1 MVFFNEKL
9 CYIEKTDY
17 FCMLNMRKI
26 LYILIFL
33 LTLSFVMS
41 CGRGVDKR
49 LVLADTLMWTNP
61 DSSLAIL
68 EKIDSKS
75 LTEKENQAYYALLL
89 TQAQFR
95 CNGNCT
101 TDTLINSALEYY
113 SDNHNR
119 EHYTRSLLYKGAYY
133 EFNTNQPVEAIK
145 WYKQAEDN
153 ADTTDYRNLAQINF
167 RMGRL
172 YYTNYAGNNLD
183 LEKFKKAL
191 NYSEKLCDNRM
202 KMLSFMNVADIYRLN
217 NHNDAINYYN
227 SANRIAHEL
236 NDTTSIYTITTSKAL
251 LYLIDS
257 LYYECKN
264 CIFEAF
270 KLKWE
275 NRSNND
281 FYILSQAYANLNMI
295 DSAEYFLNN
304 VENTTDDSYER
315 LQRYR
320 SFFAINKAKKNFG
333 EVEKFNS
340 LCRKLSDSLEY
351 NNVKYDINS
360 FEISYDDKRLYT
372 KKNSLSSQA
381 NIIACLITAILF
393 IVLLFCIFY
402 FIRRKNQEKLINKI
416 ENESFLKYQ
425 GLLNEITKFDKEYS
439 KIIKSQL
446 ASLESI
452 MSCAYE
458 PNTIYSDA
466 GIKHKVLPIADSNIE
481 FWNGLISFLNHKYD
495 GIIDNISKEYP
506 KLTNSDI
513 NFIALMCCG
522 FSDAAIAVCRK
533 YRNTAVVRSRRNA
546 IKKKMNIDE
555 YLEKFLNRLMEK

>member
-1 MVFFNEKL
+1 MRKL
-9 CYIEKTDY
+9 LYISVT
-17 FCMLNMRKI
+17 FCMLAA
-26 LYILIFL
+26 
-33 LTLSFVMS
+33 TVGCS
-41 CGRGVDKR
+41 RGVDKR

-75 LTEKENQAYYALLL
+75 LKGKENQAYYALLL

-372 KKNSLSSQA
+372 KNNSLSSQA

-416 ENESFLKYQ
+416 ENESFLKYEE
-425 GLLNEITKFDKEYS
+425 LM
-439 KIIKSQL
+439 KSL
-446 ASLESI
+446 ASFDNHFGKAMTLKLKAFEEI
-452 MSCAYE
+452 MSGAYNE
-458 PNTIYSDA
+458 QQDYLNSEIAHKITPIDDSD
-466 GIKHKVLPIADSNIE
+466 KK
-481 FWNGLISFLNHKYD
+481 FWDGLFSYLNFRYD
-495 GIIDNISKEYP
+495 DIMEKITKEYP
-506 KLTNSDI
+506 QLSKADV
-513 NFIALMCCG
+513 NFIGLMCCG
-522 FSDAAIAVCRK
+522 FSDAAIAVCKR
-533 YRNTAVVRSRRNA
+533 YRNTASVRSRRRQ
-546 IKKKMNIDE
+546 IKEKMGLEKSLIE
-555 YLEKFLNRLMEK
+555 YLKSFKG